1 MNLHDW
7 IAITTLAIAIM
18 GVVYAFGLRDA
29 KLSELDKDLNA
40 LGEKIEEEFKAVESG
55 VKESNKR
62 VNELNM
68 FYVRVD
74 QRVVHLEE
82 RVIGE
87 ESSAR
92 LRKMDT
98 DITRD
103 YSSVDERYYSENSGI
118 DM

>member
-1 MNLHDW
+1 MNLQDV
-7 IAITTLAIAIM
+7 IAIATFAIAIM

-29 KLSELDKDLNA
+29 KLSELDRDLNA
-40 LGEKIEEEFKAVESG
+40 LGEKNTDEFKDVEDKLKQSD
-55 VKESNKR
+55 KR
-62 VNELNM
+62 LNELSI

-74 QRVVHLEE
+74 QRVAHIEE

-87 ESSAR
+87 EASAR
-92 LRKMDT
+92 LRKMDA

-118 DM
+118 EM